1 MASKEEACVSCGLE
15 VRVLRG
21 HPWARERME
30 DSLKPTRPRSA
41 YDDLF
46 PTGGFSMGGY
56 RLYRKSG
63 GTFVTDRA
71 IHYTCAV
78 YGKAP
83 SLLVGSESI
92 RLRPAF
98 RDAIKSF
105 EATGRR
111 LLVQVREGK
120 PSPVREPTDARAAQ
134 IRRRGGFG
142 RSVLGR
148 AAARVS
154 AAEGE

>member
-56 RLYRKSG
+56 PLYRKSG
-63 GTFVTDRA
+63 GTRVLHRA
-71 IHYTCAV
+71 IHYTPAP
-78 YGKAP
+78 YGQAP
-83 SLLVGSESI
+83 SLLLGSAST
-92 RLRPAF
+92 RLRP
-98 RDAIKSF
+98 
-105 EATGRR
+105 
-111 LLVQVREGK
+111 
-120 PSPVREPTDARAAQ
+120 PSPHATK
-134 IRRRGGFG
+134 
-142 RSVLGR
+142 SL
-148 AAARVS
+148 
-154 AAEGE
+154 